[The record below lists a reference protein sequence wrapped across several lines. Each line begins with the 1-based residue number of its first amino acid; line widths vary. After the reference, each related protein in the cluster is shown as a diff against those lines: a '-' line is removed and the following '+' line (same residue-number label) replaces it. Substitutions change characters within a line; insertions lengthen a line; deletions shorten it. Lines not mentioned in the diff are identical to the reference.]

1 MVLSRLLPD
10 VKHQYEGPIGPF
22 YFFVF
27 VAFVSTVRSLIHIF
41 APDGGAASIAGIDVN
56 VQAGSDIIAIF
67 GQWGASQLLLAL
79 VFWIV
84 IVRYRFLTPL
94 MLAIIILE
102 ELLRIGVCHMK
113 LLAVSAAPPGVI
125 GSHLLLPIAAAFF
138 VWSLWKRP
146 NGGKAA

>member
-1 MVLSRLLPD
+1 MVLSRLLPA
-10 VKHQYEGPIGPF
+10 VKRQYQGPIVPF
-22 YFFVF
+22 YFLVF
-27 VAFVSTVRSLIHIF
+27 IAFVSTIRSLIHIF
-41 APDGGAASIAGIDVN
+41 PPDGGAASIAGIDVN
-56 VQAGSDIIAIF
+56 VQGGSNIIAIF

-94 MLAIIILE
+94 MLALVVLE
-102 ELLRIGVCHMK
+102 ALLRIGVGHMK
-113 LLAVSAAPPGVI
+113 LLAVSVPPPGVI

-146 NGGKAA
+146 NSGRAA